1 MRLSISNSSI
11 SGLCIATSK
20 DKKNERRR
28 AMFFKLSEE
37 ATPEGTQWV
46 FSIKTERQEILAQ
59 SPSYASRELALAA
72 IDTIRKA
79 AARARIEDH
88 GAEGMVGHP

>member
-1 MRLSISNSSI
+1 L
-11 SGLCIATSK
+11 GVEIATSK
-20 DKKNERRR
+20 TRKQRRR

-37 ATPEGTQWV
+37 ATPEGTQWA
-46 FSIKTERQEILAQ
+46 FSIKTEKHEILAQ
-59 SPSYASRELALAA
+59 SSSYPSREAALTA

-79 AARARIEDH
+79 AAHARIEDH